1 MSEPERPK
9 IEPGA
14 CIPWEQK
21 RKEFPKICGDEQIVK
36 RTWEDIDSLAY
47 MYIWQCLLSF

>member
-1 MSEPERPK
+1 MSEQQRPK
-9 IEPGA
+9 IEPGV

-21 RKEFPKICGDEQIVK
+21 RQELPQICGDEQIVK
-36 RTWEDIDSLAY
+36 RVWGEVDALAY